1 MIISPILSTAGAV
14 LTTADTVSKGVN
26 NVLNFEHLSDTSLPY
41 IVLSE
46 LFKPLAGKPLPEIVP
61 QQTSGIIFPPLFPPL
76 RPRPSSIEKPWEVS
90 KFPTQASNLMDTH
103 LPNERVWDIG
113 KPNVYTS
120 QSEDGSMHETIT
132 KIDFR
137 TIDKNISSF
146 ENVNKLIDTI
156 KQGEIPPFQQIQL
169 AILDIVD
176 MIDLGIMGDS
186 ISKVRLE
193 PHVKNRSITVTETVS
208 TVTEDKQLE
217 VSKNLQQIGKTVET
231 NTQAISL
238 EGDNLGNRVLSR
250 ETYAETATKFSEI
263 TESPQSNSEK
273 WLGGEVETTHRVFV
287 KTDTSH
293 TLEQADSGGEL
304 KTIKTDADTRTEDI
318 HKVTG
323 KEWKEGHITYIPLAG
338 SATDIAR
345 KYQAGVK
352 VTVGDWVTLGMD
364 AACIALMLIPGG
376 QVAAAGRVSGSAATK
391 IATAQVRKGLA
402 KAALKPKGAATVL
415 KKVYSNPR
423 SVFSPERI
431 AAKAR
436 TAAHNPMKGDMLKT
450 LAELSKGKLQGAQL
464 KTWLRQEFADM
475 GAEGKLIADT
485 LSKNLRYL
493 KQNGWL
499 TPENINRMSQGLNPM
514 GWLKEA
520 PGKLFRLDVD
530 HIIPKSLAAELK
542 AHPGNLVFLPQI
554 ENMLKSN
561 NMLRHVVQHVDK
573 FLAAN
578 PSWKPSPALLGKVK
592 DFIENHPN
600 IPGLENIKQLLSA
613 A

>member
-1 MIISPILSTAGAV
+1 MIISPIISTAGTV

-26 NVLNFEHLSDTSLPY
+26 KVLNFEHLSDTSLPY
-41 IVLSE
+41 IVLDE
-46 LFKPLAGKPLPEIVP
+46 LSKLLAGKPLLEIVP
-61 QQTSGIIFPPLFPPL
+61 QRTPGIIDLSPSPRLL
-76 RPRPSSIEKPWEVS
+76 PRPTSIELPEIVQRTPGIIGPSPSPRLLPRPASIEKPGEVS
-90 KFPTQASNLMDTH
+90 KFPTQISNLMDTH
-103 LPNERVWDIG
+103 LPNERVWNIG
-113 KPNVYTS
+113 KPNVYTT

-132 KIDFR
+132 RIDFR

-146 ENVNKLIDTI
+146 VNVNKLIDTI
-156 KQGEIPPFQQIQL
+156 KQGEIPSFQQIQL

-238 EGDNLGNRVLSR
+238 EGDNLGNRILSR
-250 ETYAETATKFSEI
+250 ETYSETTTKFSEI
-263 TESPQSNSEK
+263 TESPQSNFEK
-273 WLGGEVETTHRVFV
+273 CLGGELETTHRVFV

-323 KEWKEGHITYIPLAG
+323 KEWKEGHITYIPLVGA
-338 SATDIAR
+338 ATDIAR

-352 VTVGDWVTLGMD
+352 VTVGDWVTLGID
-364 AACIALMLIPGG
+364 TACIALMFVPGG
-376 QVAAAGRVSGSAATK
+376 QVAAAGRVSGATASKIAAT
-391 IATAQVRKGLA
+391 QVRRGLA
-402 KAALKPKGAATVL
+402 KAALKPKSAATAL

-431 AAKAR
+431 AAKAK
-436 TAAHNPMKGDMLKT
+436 TVAHNPMKGDMLKT
-450 LAELSKGKLQGAQL
+450 LAELAKGKLQGAQL
-464 KTWLRQEFADM
+464 KTWLRKQFADM
-475 GAEGKLIADT
+475 GAEGKLIADS

-530 HIIPKSLAAELK
+530 HIIPKSLEEALK
-542 AHPGNLVFLPQI
+542 A
-554 ENMLKSN
+554 
-561 NMLRHVVQHVDK
+561 
-573 FLAAN
+573 
-578 PSWKPSPALLGKVK
+578 
-592 DFIENHPN
+592 
-600 IPGLENIKQLLSA
+600 
-613 A
+613 

>member
-1 MIISPILSTAGAV
+1 MNISPMISKAGTF
-14 LTTADTVSKGVN
+14 LTTADTVSKDVN
-26 NVLNFEHLSDTSLPY
+26 KLLNFEHLSDTSLPY
-41 IVLSE
+41 MVLSE
-46 LFKPLAGKPLPEIVP
+46 LSKSLAGKPLPEIVP
-61 QQTSGIIFPPLFPPL
+61 QLTSGIIAPSPFPPL
-76 RPRPSSIEKPWEVS
+76 RPRSTSIEKPWEVS
-90 KFPTQASNLMDTH
+90 KFPTQASNLMDAH

-113 KPNVYTS
+113 KPNVYTT

-146 ENVNKLIDTI
+146 VNVNKLIDTI
-156 KQGEIPPFQQIQL
+156 KQGEIPSFQQIQL

-186 ISKVRLE
+186 ISKARLE
-193 PHVKNRSITVTETVS
+193 PHVKKRSITVTETVS
-208 TVTEDKQLE
+208 TVTEDKQRE

-238 EGDNLGNRVLSR
+238 EGDNLRNRVLSR
-250 ETYAETATKFSEI
+250 ETHAETATKFSEI

-273 WLGGEVETTHRVFV
+273 WLGGELETTHRVFV

-304 KTIKTDADTRTEDI
+304 KMIKTDADTRTEDI

-323 KEWKEGHITYIPLAG
+323 KEWKEGHITYIPLVGA
-338 SATDIAR
+338 ATDIAR

-352 VTVGDWVTLGMD
+352 VTVGDWVTLGID
-364 AACIALMLIPGG
+364 TACIALMFVPGG
-376 QVAAAGRVSGSAATK
+376 QVAAAGRVSGATASK
-391 IATAQVRKGLA
+391 IAASQVRRGLA
-402 KAALKPKGAATVL
+402 KAALNPKSAATAL

-431 AAKAR
+431 AAKAK

-450 LAELSKGKLQGAQL
+450 LAELAKGKLQGAQL
-464 KTWLRQEFADM
+464 KTWLRRQFTDM
-475 GAEGKLIADT
+475 GAEGKLIADS

-499 TPENINRMSQGLNPM
+499 SSENINRMSQGLNPM
-514 GWLKEA
+514 GWLKAA

-530 HIIPKSLAAELK
+530 HIIPKSLAEALK

-554 ENMLKSN
+554 ENIMKSN

-578 PSWKPSPALLGKVK
+578 LSWKPSPALMAKVK
-592 DFIENHPN
+592 DYITTHPN
-600 IPGLENIKQLLSA
+600 IPGLENIKQLL
-613 A
+613 

>member
-1 MIISPILSTAGAV
+1 MIISPTIATAGQAMAV
-14 LTTADTVSKGVN
+14 ANTVSSGVN
-26 NVLNFEHLSDTSLPY
+26 TALNFEHLSDTSLPY
-41 IVLSE
+41 IILDALTKILTGKALPKIDVQRTPG
-46 LFKPLAGKPLPEIVP
+46 LFTLDPLPPRHPEPKIV
-61 QQTSGIIFPPLFPPL
+61 
-76 RPRPSSIEKPWEVS
+76 EKPVEVS
-90 KFPTQASNLMDTH
+90 KSPTQVRDLLDTH
-103 LPNERVWDIG
+103 LPGERVWDIG
-113 KPNVYTS
+113 KPNAYTT
-120 QSEDGSMHETIT
+120 QSEDGSTHETIT

-146 ENVNKLIDTI
+146 VNVYMLIDTI
-156 KQGEIPPFQQIQL
+156 KQGKIPSFQQIQL
-169 AILDIVD
+169 AILDVVD
-176 MIDLGIMGDS
+176 MIDLGVMGDS
-186 ISKVRLE
+186 ISKTRLE

-217 VSKNLQQIGKTVET
+217 VTNSLQQIGKTVET
-231 NTQAISL
+231 HSQSINL
-238 EGDNLGNRVLSR
+238 EGDNLENKTLHR
-250 ETYAETATKFSEI
+250 ETYSETATTFSEI
-263 TESPQSNSEK
+263 TEASQSNSEK
-273 WLGGEVETTHRVFV
+273 WLGGEVETTHRVYV

-293 TLEQADSGGEL
+293 TLEQADSSGEL

-318 HKVTG
+318 YKVSS

-554 ENMLKSN
+554 ENILKSN